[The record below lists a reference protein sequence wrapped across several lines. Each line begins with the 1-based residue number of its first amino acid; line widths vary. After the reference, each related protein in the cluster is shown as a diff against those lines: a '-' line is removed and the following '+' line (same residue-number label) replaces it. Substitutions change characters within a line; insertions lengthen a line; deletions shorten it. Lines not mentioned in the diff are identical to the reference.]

1 MDFIIFVCF
10 SGTQSSTSD
19 WIGKIGSESRSLRSS
34 PYLEVRRGG
43 SDAAERVGAI
53 PRCGPEQ
60 RSLWS
65 KYSFGCDCSW
75 CCRGTPRCEASV
87 PFSAEALRVSASSI
101 SVICYR
107 GRCFAPVALFGVLFD
122 EVSFVH
128 ALIFSGSG
136 RRTLHPLHLHFLIGA
151 ALQVI
156 GVAVCLPRSS
166 HGRHRRHCP
175 CQHCKH
181 QRRYT
186 GVLLPSAPLL
196 CGSISGSR
204 LAVSSVVAVSPLLVS
219 LALLLSVFHLRFH
232 SPGITSGPL
241 SCFTPQSYYLPAER
255 QGQVCTSCSSVFRFV
270 AKRLSPL
277 PHGPQRRH
285 FSGSVKQKNNEP
297 YV

>member
-107 GRCFAPVALFGVLFD
+107 GHCCAPAALHGVLS
-122 EVSFVH
+122 EVSFAH
-128 ALIFSGSG
+128 ALGFQRKRKKNSAYAPS
-136 RRTLHPLHLHFLIGA
+136 
-151 ALQVI
+151 AL
-156 GVAVCLPRSS
+156 P
-166 HGRHRRHCP
+166 HRR
-175 CQHCKH
+175 
-181 QRRYT
+181 
-186 GVLLPSAPLL
+186 
-196 CGSISGSR
+196 
-204 LAVSSVVAVSPLLVS
+204 S
-219 LALLLSVFHLRFH
+219 LAGDRCRSLS
-232 SPGITSGPL
+232 
-241 SCFTPQSYYLPAER
+241 AEVKPR
-255 QGQVCTSCSSVFRFV
+255 T
-270 AKRLSPL
+270 APPPL
-277 PHGPQRRH
+277 PLPTL
-285 FSGSVKQKNNEP
+285 
-297 YV
+297 

>member
-128 ALIFSGSG
+128 ALVFSGSG
-136 RRTLHPLHLHFLIGA
+136 RRSLRPRHQRFLCRRSLAGDWCRSLSA
-151 ALQVI
+151 EVKPRTAPPTSY
-156 GVAVCLPRSS
+156 LPTCK
-166 HGRHRRHCP
+166 HRR
-175 CQHCKH
+175 
-181 QRRYT
+181 RYS
-186 GVLLPSAPLL
+186 GVLLPSA
-196 CGSISGSR
+196 S
-204 LAVSSVVAVSPLLVS
+204 
-219 LALLLSVFHLRFH
+219 LLL
-232 SPGITSGPL
+232 T
-241 SCFTPQSYYLPAER
+241 A
-255 QGQVCTSCSSVFRFV
+255 SCSGHAARPAVLLTLGVESPCVLILNFRDNGFI
-270 AKRLSPL
+270 
-277 PHGPQRRH
+277 
-285 FSGSVKQKNNEP
+285 
-297 YV
+297 